1 MTDVIKNIATGSF
14 DEIELDNGFFLFKF
28 INKDTGFKQFVREI
42 DKKFIQLHFCL
53 RGQGNFIFNNGGYV
67 LPIQEETSLLLYNPQ
82 RELPVHLNLSPNS
95 WIISVVMTIKE
106 FHSLFSE
113 DAAHIHFIS
122 EENKDKKYYADAVIS
137 PAMAV
142 VLSQIMNNNLNPSVE
157 KLYLRGKVYELIGL
171 YFNTGN
177 DADIAQCPFLADEEN
192 VRKIRQAKEI
202 ILERMAEPPSLAE
215 LSKEIDLSLKKLKE
229 GFKQLYG
236 DTVYGFLLDHKMEVA
251 RKMLEGGKHNVNEVG
266 LKVGYSTSSHFIAA
280 FKKKFGTTPK
290 KYLMSLSS

>member
-1 MTDVIKNIATGSF
+1 MTNIIKSTAIGSYKEIAIDQDF
-14 DEIELDNGFFLFKF
+14 YLLKF
-28 INKDTGFKQFVREI
+28 INKTADFEQFEREV
-42 DKKFIQLHFCL
+42 DKNFLQLHFCL

-82 RELPVHLNLSPNS
+82 RELPVKLNLSPNS
-95 WIISVVMTIKE
+95 WIISIVMTIKE

-122 EENKDKKYYADAVIS
+122 EENKDKKYYADAAITPV
-137 PAMAV
+137 MAV
-142 VLSQIMNNNLNPSVE
+142 VLSQIMNNNLNPSIE
-157 KLYLRGKVYELIGL
+157 KLYLKGKIYELIGL

-177 DADIAQCPFLADEEN
+177 DADVAQCPFLADEEN

-202 ILERMAEPPSLAE
+202 ILQRMAEPPTLTE
-215 LSKEIDLSLKKLKE
+215 LSKEINLSLKKLKE

-251 RKMLEGGKHNVNEVG
+251 RKMLESGQHNVNEVG
-266 LKVGYSTSSHFIAA
+266 LKIGYSTSSHFIAA